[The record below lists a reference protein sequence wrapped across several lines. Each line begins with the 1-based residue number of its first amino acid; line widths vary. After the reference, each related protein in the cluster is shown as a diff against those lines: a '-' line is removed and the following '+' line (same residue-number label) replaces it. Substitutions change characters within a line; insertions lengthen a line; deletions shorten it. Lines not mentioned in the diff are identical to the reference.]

1 MTDLSGLVLS
11 VQDYKERDGIVFVL
25 TQTKI
30 QSVYARGIQSA
41 ASKNRR
47 LCNPFTKVDLIVGER
62 RSGSSMALLIKGSVK
77 AQFHKIQDSLV
88 AQSACFV
95 LRDILFRSV
104 IHPEYE
110 DLLFKV
116 WQAFDHSEKSRW
128 TYACLLLACILKN
141 EGIAPDVSE
150 CVRCHARKGI
160 ETVSVADGGFLC
172 VNCNVRQFP
181 KWKKEDLEKLRSLF
195 VIQPDRMDI
204 YAQNKAYDLDDFLF
218 LAKWYERYAAAE
230 LASIRFLNS
239 VRSLG

>member
-116 WQAFDHSEKSRW
+116 WQAFDHSEKAAGPMR
-128 TYACLLLACILKN
+128 ACFW
-141 EGIAPDVSE
+141 PVS
-150 CVRCHARKGI
+150 
-160 ETVSVADGGFLC
+160 
-172 VNCNVRQFP
+172 
-181 KWKKEDLEKLRSLF
+181 
-195 VIQPDRMDI
+195 
-204 YAQNKAYDLDDFLF
+204 
-218 LAKWYERYAAAE
+218 
-230 LASIRFLNS
+230 
-239 VRSLG
+239 